1 MVTDFADLEATAR
14 AQLDRMQRL
23 SDDLA
28 AIEVAHA
35 TADDAITV
43 VVDGTARI
51 LDIQLSE
58 RISRMTPVEFG
69 QAVVAAAATAAQQA
83 LALRGRLIEEFNN

>member
-1 MVTDFADLEATAR
+1 MTDFADLEATVR
-14 AQLDRMQRL
+14 AQLNRMQQL

-28 AIEVAHA
+28 AIRVAHA
-35 TADDAITV
+35 TDDDTITV

-58 RISRMTPVEFG
+58 GISRMSPVDFG
-69 QAVVAAAATAAQQA
+69 QAVVVAAAAAAQQA

>member
-14 AQLDRMQRL
+14 AQLERMQRL

-28 AIEVAHA
+28 DIRVAHS
-35 TADDAITV
+35 TPGDTITV

-58 RISRMTPVEFG
+58 GISRMSPVDFG

-83 LALRGRLIEEFNN
+83 LALRGRLIQEFDN

>member
-1 MVTDFADLEATAR
+1 MTDFADLEAAAR
-14 AQLDRMQRL
+14 AQLERMQRL

-28 AIEVAHA
+28 DIRVAHA
-35 TADDAITV
+35 TAGDAVTV

-58 RISRMTPVEFG
+58 GISRMSPGEFG
-69 QAVVAAAATAAQQA
+69 QAVVAAAATAAQRA
-83 LALRGRLIEEFNN
+83 LALRGHLIEEFDN